1 MAAVIGLR
9 EADGTMALPMIETEV
24 VLRARRGDRAA
35 FARIVELYQKPIFN
49 YVLRMLGDRE
59 VAEEVTQDVFLRVH
73 QNLHRFSFRAKFT
86 TWLFRI
92 AKNRALDE
100 LRSDPRRSFRAV
112 LEENTV
118 AVDDAPVEQAETI
131 DAIWRAV
138 EELPAELKT
147 CLLLRDVAGFSYAE
161 IMEVADASLP
171 TVKWRI
177 YRARELVA
185 RSVDAPRSNTGLAE
199 AVSIPRIWAFF
210 AANSSSVRTPCSC
223 SCASCL
229 S

>member
-1 MAAVIGLR
+1 MAALR
-9 EADGTMALPMIETEV
+9 AVRDSDGTMALPSIETEV
-24 VLRARRGDRAA
+24 VLRARRGDQAA
-35 FARIVELYQKPIFN
+35 FAQIVSLYQKPIFN

-73 QNLHRFSFRAKFT
+73 QNLDRFSFRAKFT

-100 LRSDPRRSFRAV
+100 LRSDPRRQLRAE
-112 LEENTV
+112 LEEDTI
-118 AVDDAPVEQAETI
+118 AVDDAPVERSETI

-147 CLLLRDVAGFSYAE
+147 ALLLRDVAGFSYAE
-161 IMEVADASLP
+161 IMEIAEASLP

-177 YRARELVA
+177 FRAREIVA
-185 RSVDAPRSNTGLAE
+185 QTVGERRPETGLAE
-199 AVSIPRIWAFF
+199 AI
-210 AANSSSVRTPCSC
+210 
-223 SCASCL
+223 
-229 S
+229 

>member
-1 MAAVIGLR
+1 MATAARLR
-9 EADGTMALPMIETEV
+9 DADSTMAVPMIETEV
-24 VLRARRGDRAA
+24 VLRARRGDQAA
-35 FARIVELYQKPIFN
+35 FAQIVELYQRPIFN

-73 QNLHRFSFRAKFT
+73 QNLQRFSFRAKFT

-100 LRSDPRRSFRAV
+100 LRSDPRRQFRAE
-112 LEENTV
+112 LEEDTI

-131 DAIWRAV
+131 DAIWHAI
-138 EELPAELKT
+138 EALPAELKT

-177 YRARELVA
+177 FRARELVA
-185 RSVDAPRSNTGLAE
+185 LSVDAGRSNHGLAE
-199 AVSIPRIWAFF
+199 AV
-210 AANSSSVRTPCSC
+210 
-223 SCASCL
+223 
-229 S
+229 